1 MDSQRYPYFLCESV
15 ESFSMYKSEQLALS
29 LKHLIESGA
38 WKANEKLPSLRQ
50 QAEISGFSLITVMNA
65 YQELEAQGLIYSKE
79 KLGYFI
85 AEDPNSLE
93 IAKTVILN
101 EKIEINSTV
110 FRYLKSIQSENIV
123 PFGIAF
129 PDSQLL
135 YSTKLMQTLAQRAKH
150 RQSYEQVPSL
160 PPGNL
165 ELRKLIAQRYCM
177 QGIPT
182 DPTDIVITSGGLDAL
197 NLALQT
203 LTQPNDYILL
213 QETIFYGAWQATEH
227 LGLKVITI
235 PEHPEHGLD
244 LDAFKNAISNYPIKV
259 CLLMLNSHNPIGFTV
274 SDDIKLQLAKLLQ
287 EHQIYL
293 IEDDVY
299 EELYFDHK
307 KPLSMKYFDQQNL
320 VFHCSSFSKT
330 LGAGF
335 RIGWVYAGKFSENIQ
350 HLQLMSTLS
359 VNSFIQNALADYLS
373 HRYYEK
379 HLKTLRNTLKRL
391 KNQYYQYLSKHLPEN
406 CKVHY
411 YPSGY
416 FLWVTLP
423 KHIDSN
429 VIYHAMLAQ
438 NIGVASGA
446 LFYHTHKTPHHL
458 RINCSFELTERTQQ
472 ALDQLIQCIV
482 HESD

>member
-1 MDSQRYPYFLCESV
+1 M
-15 ESFSMYKSEQLALS
+15 
-29 LKHLIESGA
+29 
-38 WKANEKLPSLRQ
+38 
-50 QAEISGFSLITVMNA
+50 T
-65 YQELEAQGLIYSKE
+65 
-79 KLGYFI
+79 
-85 AEDPNSLE
+85 EDPNTVK

-101 EKIEINSTV
+101 EKIEINSTI
-110 FRYLKSIQSENIV
+110 FRYLKSIQSEDII

-135 YSTKLMQTLAQRAKH
+135 YSPKLMQTLGQRAKH
-150 RQSYEQVPSL
+150 RLSYEQMPSL

-165 ELRKLIAQRYCM
+165 DLRKLIAQRYCM

-182 DPTDIVITSGGLDAL
+182 DPSDIVITSGGLDAL
-197 NLALQT
+197 NLSLQT
-203 LTQPNDYILL
+203 LTKPGDYILL
-213 QETIFYGAWQATEH
+213 QETVFYGAWQATEH

>member
-1 MDSQRYPYFLCESV
+1 
-15 ESFSMYKSEQLALS
+15 MYKSEQLALS

-50 QAEISGFSLITVMNA
+50 QAQISGFSLITVMNV

-85 AEDPNSLE
+85 AEDPNSVK

-110 FRYLKSIQSENIV
+110 FRYLKSIQSEDIV

-135 YSTKLMQTLAQRAKH
+135 YSPKLMQSLSQRAKH
-150 RQSYEQVPSL
+150 RLSYEQMPSL

-182 DPTDIVITSGGLDAL
+182 DPSDIVITSGGLDAL

-203 LTQPNDYILL
+203 LTQPGDYILL
-213 QETIFYGAWQATEH
+213 QETIFYGAWQATER

-235 PEHPEHGLD
+235 PEHSKHGLD
-244 LDAFKNAISNYPIKV
+244 LEAFKNAVTNYPVKA

-274 SDDIKLQLAKLLQ
+274 SDEIKLQLAKLLQ

-299 EELYFDHK
+299 DELYFDHK

-320 VFHCSSFSKT
+320 VLHCSSFSKT

-359 VNSFIQNALADYLS
+359 VNSFIQNALVDYLS

-391 KNQYYQYLSKHLPEN
+391 KNQYYQYLTERLPEEY
-406 CKVHY
+406 KVHY

-416 FLWVTLP
+416 FLWITLP
-423 KHIDSN
+423 EQINSN
-429 VIYHAMLAQ
+429 LIYHEMLKHK
-438 NIGVASGA
+438 IGVASGA
-446 LFYHTHKTPHHL
+446 LFYRTDKTPHHI
-458 RINCSFELTERTQQ
+458 RINCSFELNEHTQA
-472 ALDQLIQCIV
+472 ALDQLIQQLIEFKIMV
-482 HESD
+482 